1 MISAFSLKVII
12 LSPQIQ
18 GVVSGTGITKC
29 VFNAQMVGL
38 LILTKFAPLSAISA
52 KLGIQRDY
60 ALLALK
66 DMT

>member
-1 MISAFSLKVII
+1 MVSAFSLKVII

-60 ALLALK
+60 ALLALRV
-66 DMT
+66 MT